1 VSEHWKKLDT
11 RMVNID
17 NIHVIDRIMM
27 PTQKRI
33 DAMAISLSGPMGQ
46 INSVLITKHLYSAW
60 KVVAGATRV
69 LAAEQLKWKQIEATI
84 IGADNNF
91 EYQLIEIAEN
101 LHRHDLSDNERVRLK
116 KFEAELFAKRR
127 AFFDELLEENPELV
141 TGNAKGGRGKKGGI
155 RDAARQS
162 GVSKSAAQDRA
173 KSPTRKHNKKPP
185 ATDQAGSLPEP
196 AGSDKVAIVTPVSLP
211 TAMSIPK
218 KTAEPETLYCS
229 FCGKSQHE
237 VRKLVAGPTVYICD
251 ECINLC
257 VDIVREEDAAPKA
270 EPLESAHTEQLKAE
284 HVETIDRGPDAPALR
299 PCPTCH
305 GTGTVEIAVDKD
317 AETLSIDLR
326 NSESD

>member
-11 RMVNID
+11 KMVNID

-33 DAMAISLSGPMGQ
+33 DAMAKSLSGPMGQ

-69 LAAEQLKWKQIEATI
+69 LAGEQLGWKQIEATI

-116 KFEAELFAKRR
+116 KVESELFEKRR
-127 AFFDELLEENPELV
+127 AFFDKLLEENPELV
-141 TGNAKGGRGKKGGI
+141 TGNAKGGRGKKGGV

-196 AGSDKVAIVTPVSLP
+196 AELDSEASATAISLP

-218 KTAEPETLYCS
+218 ETAEPETLYCS

-237 VRKLVAGPTVYICD
+237 VRKLIAGAAVFICD

-257 VDIVREEDAAPKA
+257 VDNIREKDPAPKG
-270 EPLESAHTEQLKAE
+270 EQLETERTEQQEAE
-284 HVETIDRGPDAPALR
+284 HVETVDRGPDAPALR

-317 AETLSIDLR
+317 AETLSIDPR
-326 NSESD
+326 NREDD